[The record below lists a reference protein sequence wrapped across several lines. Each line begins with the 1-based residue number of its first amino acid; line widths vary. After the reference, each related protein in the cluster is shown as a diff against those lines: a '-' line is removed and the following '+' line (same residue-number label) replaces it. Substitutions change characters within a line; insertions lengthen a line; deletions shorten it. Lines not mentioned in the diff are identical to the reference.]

1 MHFALYPEIPI
12 GFVNETLQQER
23 SHIRCILLGTSYLSL
38 LNCEGYEG
46 VMGIQPVVPGA
57 ARLDLSSN
65 GVVRYGSWKGSQ
77 IKANLKEVQVFLTRC
92 AMIYQLQKTCS
103 ANSPHLWYQM
113 EEESI
118 RSKRTHNNKCRSSE
132 P

>member
-46 VMGIQPVVPGA
+46 VMGNSASGTWGSTSGPFFEWSGEIWVMEGFSNQGKFERGPGVSHQVRDDLPVAEDVLRQQSPP
-57 ARLDLSSN
+57 LVSN
-65 GVVRYGSWKGSQ
+65 GGR
-77 IKANLKEVQVFLTRC
+77 EHPE
-92 AMIYQLQKTCS
+92 QKNT
-103 ANSPHLWYQM
+103 
-113 EEESI
+113 
-118 RSKRTHNNKCRSSE
+118 
-132 P
+132 